1 MSPTEAAGS
10 PRHDERPRLSAHGL
24 SKRFGA
30 TRALG
35 GVSFD
40 VRPGEVHA
48 LCGENGAG
56 KSTLINVLS
65 GIYPRGSF
73 EGEVRI
79 EGVAQSFRGV
89 RDAERAGIVV
99 IHQELALVP
108 ALSVADNIFLA
119 HEPTRFGLLDRARM
133 LRESRALLLRLGAS
147 VDPSA
152 QAGELGVGQAQL
164 VEIAR
169 ALRKNARVLILDE
182 PTAALSER
190 EAQALFQ
197 VLCELSRGGVSLVY
211 VSHRLR
217 EIFALSD
224 RITVLRDG
232 QSVTTLQ
239 TRDTDEAELVRN
251 MVGRELSAIFPAP
264 EQSADARMKGAGEAP
279 LLLVSG
285 LSVRCAGSA
294 RELSDISF
302 GVHAGEILGIGGL
315 LGAGR
320 SELLLHL
327 FGAWGKRLGGTVQ
340 LAGAQL
346 SQPTPQQCIAQGL
359 VLVSE
364 DRKVQGLVLEQ
375 TVGFNLSLSHL
386 SAFARAGLVHAAKER
401 AAQAEQAAQVRLP
414 EGRLNLPAFALSGG
428 NQQKVVLGRALMSAP
443 RVLLLDEPTRGVD
456 VGAKAEIYALIAEQC
471 RAGMAVVL
479 VTSELSELV
488 GLADRIVMLVEGR
501 IGGSFSRGEAS
512 EERLLAAAL
521 APNVSGRHSQPELS
535 P

>member
-1 MSPTEAAGS
+1 MSAPNS
-10 PRHDERPRLSAHGL
+10 ERPRLSAHGL
-24 SKRFGA
+24 SKRFGE
-30 TRALG
+30 THALS

-56 KSTLINVLS
+56 KSTLIKVVS
-65 GIYPRGSF
+65 GVYPRGSF
-73 EGEVRI
+73 QGEVRVD
-79 EGVAQSFRGV
+79 GVAQSFRGI
-89 RDAERAGIVV
+89 RDAEHAGIVV

-108 ALSVADNIFLA
+108 ALSAAENIFLA
-119 HEPTRFGLLDRARM
+119 HEPTRFGLLDRSRM
-133 LRESRALLLRLGAS
+133 LRESRALLLRLGGS
-147 VDPSA
+147 VDPSVP
-152 QAGELGVGQAQL
+152 AGELGIGQAQL

-197 VLCELSRGGVSLVY
+197 VLRELTREGVSLVY

-217 EIFALSD
+217 EVFALSD

-232 QSVTTLQ
+232 QSVGTLQ
-239 TRDTDEAELVRN
+239 TRETSEAEVVRN
-251 MVGRELSAIFPAP
+251 MVGRALSSVFPAP
-264 EQSADARMKGAGEAP
+264 ERGADARLKGARAVP
-279 LLLVSG
+279 LLSVSG
-285 LSVRCAGSA
+285 LSARRAGSA
-294 RELSDISF
+294 LALSEISF
-302 GVHAGEILGIGGL
+302 EVRAGEVLGIGGL

-327 FGAWGKRLGGTVQ
+327 FGAWGKRLAGSVA
-340 LAGAQL
+340 LAGAPL
-346 SQPTPQQCIAQGL
+346 INATPKQCIAQGL

-375 TVGFNLSLSHL
+375 TVGFNLTLSHL
-386 SAFARAGLVHAAKER
+386 SAFARAGLVNHGRER
-401 AAQAEQAAQVRLP
+401 AAQSKQAAAVH
-414 EGRLNLPAFALSGG
+414 LPAGKLDLPVGALSGG
-428 NQQKVVLGRALMSAP
+428 NQQKVVLGRALLSAP

-456 VGAKAEIYALIAEQC
+456 VGAKAEIYALIAAQC

-488 GLADRIVMLVEGR
+488 GLADRSVMLVEGR
-501 IGGSFSRGEAS
+501 IGGVFSRAEAS

-521 APNVSGRHSQPELS
+521 PHKSGAQNAARQVHR
-535 P
+535 